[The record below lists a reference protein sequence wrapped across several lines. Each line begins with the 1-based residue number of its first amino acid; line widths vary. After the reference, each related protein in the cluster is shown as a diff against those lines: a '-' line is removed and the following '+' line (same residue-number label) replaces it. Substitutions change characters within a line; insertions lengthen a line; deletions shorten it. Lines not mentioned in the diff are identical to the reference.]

1 MAHMNT
7 EKSLKVWIDGS
18 PVGALTQE
26 GRKKCIFG
34 YDSCATE
41 GVSLTMPV
49 RLQSW
54 GSEDLHPIFQMNL
67 PEGALLEAIR
77 RAIAKIIGADDL
89 SLLLATGGNQVGRNR
104 FSLLDEKSPA
114 FASEKESLE
123 ELLTYPDT
131 KELFH
136 ELLDRYALRSG
147 VSGVQPKVLLN
158 ASERGTLASFGY
170 IVKTW
175 GADYPQLAANEYFCM
190 TAAKK
195 AGLPVSEFSLS
206 DNGGLFIMRR
216 FDQTSDDK
224 PLGFEDMCS
233 LQALGTAQKYRG
245 TYERVAKSLKEY
257 VSGEFLFA
265 ARQQFFATL
274 VLSSMVK
281 NGDAHL
287 KNFGVL
293 YPSLTGPIKMAPVF
307 DIVTTVAY
315 LHHDIP
321 ALSLAGTKKWW
332 SRKMLERFAMAH
344 LSLPVGEISRTIE
357 RLADAV
363 METRRLIPDYIS
375 DHPEFREVGGSMMAL
390 WEEGVGGF

>member
-26 GRKKCIFG
+26 GRKKYIFG

-332 SRKMLERFAMAH
+332 SRKMLESFAMAH

>member
-26 GRKKCIFG
+26 GRKKYIFG

-257 VSGEFLFA
+257 VSGEFLFT

-332 SRKMLERFAMAH
+332 SRKMLESFAMAH